1 MRPTAAASAAT
12 ALCPPDGALVL
23 WTRVASGVVLAPLFL
38 ALVYW
43 EYPFFHFLVAAI
55 AGVMAWEF
63 TRMDGKAGLKRRCLI
78 TAASLAAVT
87 AISLDHP
94 VLALVIIAFAT
105 ITLVV
110 ADQMA
115 GRKGFYLV
123 QIAVVYVAL
132 PAVSLLYVMA
142 AGGQLSVYW
151 ILAVVWATDI
161 GAYAFGWIIG
171 GPKLAPAVSPNKT
184 WSGAIGGLVCAVAA
198 STGLMLWAF
207 GLPASFGLAA
217 AAAGISVA
225 SQLGDLF
232 ESGLKRRY
240 QVKDSGS
247 LIPGHGG
254 VMDRFDGLWAGAPVV
269 AAVCLLLEGG
279 VQSW

>member
-1 MRPTAAASAAT
+1 M
-12 ALCPPDGALVL
+12 L
-23 WTRVASGVVLAPLFL
+23 WTRVASGLVLAPLFL
-38 ALVYW
+38 AVVYW
-43 EYPFFHFLVAAI
+43 EFPFFHVLVAAI

-63 TRMDGKAGLKRRCLI
+63 TRMDGKAGLKRRSLI
-78 TAASLAAVT
+78 TVAALAAVA
-87 AISLDHP
+87 AISFDHP
-94 VLALVIIAFAT
+94 MPALMIIAFAT
-105 ITLVV
+105 IALVA

-115 GRKGFYLV
+115 GRKGLYLV
-123 QIAVVYVAL
+123 QIAVIYVAL
-132 PAVSLLYVMA
+132 PAVSLLYIMA
-142 AGGQLSVYW
+142 VGGRLSVFW
-151 ILAVVWATDI
+151 VLAVVWATDI
-161 GAYAFGWIIG
+161 GAYAVGRIVG

-198 STGLMLWAF
+198 STGLMVWAF
-207 GLPASFGLAA
+207 GLPASGGLAA

-225 SQLGDLF
+225 SQIGDLF

-240 QVKDSGS
+240 RVKDSGS

-269 AAVCLLLEGG
+269 AALCLVLEGG